1 MPKLL
6 SIHNEAN
13 LAPDTLQAI
22 IKRIEA
28 HTTLEKLIAAGFAVS
43 DIRAAD
49 EFSLDAL
56 VPIENGLWLV
66 YHLT

>member
-1 MPKLL
+1 MPDLVV
-6 SIHNEAN
+6 HNQAN
-13 LAPDTLQAI
+13 LDGVSLKALTQ
-22 IKRIEA
+22 RVSA
-28 HTTLEKLIAAGFAVS
+28 HITLEKLIASGLDVT

-56 VPIENGLWLV
+56 VPVENDQWLV

>member
-1 MPKLL
+1 MI
-6 SIHNEAN
+6 SIHNYAN
-13 LAPDTLQAI
+13 LDTASLASLTQRVAS
-22 IKRIEA
+22 
-28 HTTLEKLIAAGFAVS
+28 HTALEKLIASGAAIN

-56 VPIENGLWLV
+56 IPVENALWLV